1 MAKQVEKGNLERM
14 DAAKQV
20 SRALGSNE
28 DMNQV
33 SDAQLE
39 KSIGRMEGV
48 TFDFNGFPLK
58 VHELDPSKF
67 KQIQVFAKTRIT
79 KYVAS

>member
-33 SDAQLE
+33 SDA
-39 KSIGRMEGV
+39 
-48 TFDFNGFPLK
+48 
-58 VHELDPSKF
+58 
-67 KQIQVFAKTRIT
+67 
-79 KYVAS
+79 